1 MNDPSQRSTEHSDIL
16 ERYTDDEK
24 KMLEEQQ
31 QFHASPEQAHK
42 IQNRTED
49 VDDHLYEKDIHD
61 PVTGYDDANDTD
73 IETPHHADEFDWDK
87 VDDADSVL
95 EDEQEK
101 PTTTKIGNSALFK
114 CLQSNSSSISW
125 VFNIMLGLILIGV
138 AVIIHVIYDDLRRDP
153 TSADLPVIAIH
164 LELWFTWLAFM
175 WVISVA
181 MHFLVEVIPWGIKT
195 FTKLIMPTT
204 TEITRM
210 RLAVSTR
217 FLLKCSC
224 QLMSIVQICQ
234 NSFTFF
240 SPSITMH

>member
-1 MNDPSQRSTEHSDIL
+1 MKDHSQRPTEHSDIL

-31 QFHASPEQAHK
+31 EFHATPEQAHR

-49 VDDHLYEKDIHD
+49 VDNRLYEKDIHD
-61 PVTGYDDANDTD
+61 PDTGYEDPNDTD
-73 IETPHHADEFDWDK
+73 VENPHHADEFDWDK

-95 EDEQEK
+95 EEDKEN
-101 PTTTKIGNSALFK
+101 PTPTKIGNSALFK

-125 VFNIMLGLILIGV
+125 VFNIILGLILIGV
-138 AVIIHVIYDDLRRDP
+138 AVIVHVIYDDLRRDP
-153 TSADLPVIAIH
+153 NAANLPLIAIH

-195 FTKLIMPTT
+195 VTKLILPTT
-204 TEITRM
+204 SEITRM
-210 RLAVSTR
+210 RLAVSTT
-217 FLLKCSC
+217 FLLQCFKPT
-224 QLMSIVQICQ
+224 LG
-234 NSFTFF
+234 
-240 SPSITMH
+240 